1 MKSLQGA
8 QKERFI
14 RAAEE
19 MHAKDHAY
27 KRAGIIDFIIY
38 ILIVVAI
45 AFAIR
50 NFVGEPILVDGSS
63 MYSTLY
69 DTERLLVEKVSY
81 WFGEPQ
87 RGDIIVCYYPGYTTS
102 CVKRVI
108 GLPGETVE
116 VQIDGVYIDGVY
128 LSESAYWDGPIYDTA
143 LPVVVPENCV
153 YVMGD
158 NRNPSQSLDS
168 RSALRVGC
176 IPYNKILGKAI
187 CVIWPFSNIRGL

>member
-8 QKERFI
+8 QKDRLI

-19 MHAKDHAY
+19 THAKDSAY

-38 ILIVVAI
+38 ILIVVAV

-50 NFVGEPILVDGSS
+50 NFVGEPILVDGYS
-63 MYSTLY
+63 MQSTLS

-81 WFGEPQ
+81 WFGGPQ
-87 RGDIIVCYYPGYTTS
+87 RGDIVVCYYPGYTTS

-116 VQIDGVYIDGVY
+116 VRENGVYINGAL
-128 LSESAYWDGPIYDTA
+128 LSESAYWNGPIYDTA
-143 LPVVVPENCV
+143 LPTVVPENHV

-158 NRNPSQSLDS
+158 NRFPGQSLDS
-168 RSALRVGC
+168 RNAQRVGC
-176 IPYNKILGKAI
+176 IPYNKILGKAV